1 VALALGLR
9 APAACIRPLGLG
21 SVLERGFFRYP
32 TIAASPASASR
43 LSPVTQS
50 IGMTS
55 HQPPPSS
62 SGTGSPHRSPE
73 HPILNVS
80 AKDTPAGQARAF
92 QADSTFSGKH
102 LYFIGIGGSGMSGL
116 AQMLAVRGARCSG
129 SDSQPSELTATLAAQ
144 GMHITTGAPVNRLPE
159 RCDLVIA
166 SAAIRPDHPE
176 VLAAEARGINVISY
190 AEALGL
196 AQCGRTAVSIAG
208 THGKSTTTAM
218 LAHILIEAGFDPS
231 VIVGA
236 TCSHLGGGSRTG
248 SLSIPVGPHTGKPGI
263 LVCEACEFNR
273 SFHHHRPTIGLI
285 NNVEEDHLDCYTNID
300 AIVQS
305 FREFAELLPPME
317 PSSDDCLGGKL
328 LIADEGAHRR
338 EITAGLRCEVS
349 TFGFSP
355 MADFQVFFDAKA
367 SRAGVL
373 QDGVWLGHWDL
384 AVHGDHM
391 ALNSAAA
398 AIMAHWLG
406 VEWEA
411 VAAALPLF
419 RGVDRR
425 MQRLGSRRAANAGDP
440 ADHHLSSELDVV
452 VYDDYG
458 HHPTECEKT
467 LRALRAFENPKR
479 LICVFQPHQHSRT
492 RFLLDQFATSFSS
505 ADIVIVPQI
514 YFVRDSEIEKT
525 RISANDLVE
534 KLRARHVDALHIA
547 QFDEIVDHLEEICRP
562 GDLVVVMG
570 AGPVNQIA
578 NEYLRRANAH
588 TASHGGSSPRDG
600 VVAAP

>member
-1 VALALGLR
+1 
-9 APAACIRPLGLG
+9 
-21 SVLERGFFRYP
+21 
-32 TIAASPASASR
+32 
-43 LSPVTQS
+43 
-50 IGMTS
+50 MTS
-55 HQPPPSS
+55 HDP
-62 SGTGSPHRSPE
+62 RSDA
-73 HPILNVS
+73 NRDS
-80 AKDTPAGQARAF
+80 ARPF
-92 QADSTFSGKH
+92 QADSEFSGKH
-102 LYFIGIGGSGMSGL
+102 LYFVGIGGSGMSGL
-116 AQMLAVRGARCSG
+116 AQMLATRGAVCSG
-129 SDSQPSELTATLAAQ
+129 SDATPSELTRSLAAK
-144 GMHITTGAPVNRLPE
+144 GMNVVTGSPSPHLPP

-176 VLAAEARGINVISY
+176 ILAADARQIEVISY
-190 AEALGL
+190 AEALGR
-196 AQCGRTAVSIAG
+196 AQRGRTAVSIAG
-208 THGKSTTTAM
+208 THGKSSTTAM
-218 LAHILIEAGFDPS
+218 LSHILIEAGFDPS

-248 SLSIPVGPHTGKPGI
+248 ALSIPDGPLKGKPGI

-273 SFHHHRPTIGLI
+273 SFHHHRPTIALI
-285 NNVEEDHLDCYTNID
+285 NNVEEDHLDCYANID

-305 FREFAELLPPME
+305 FREFAELLPPLE
-317 PSSDDCLGGKL
+317 LGGKL

-338 EITAGLRCEVS
+338 EISAGLRCEVA

-355 MADFQVFFDAKA
+355 MADYQIIFDAKA

-373 QDGVWLGHWDL
+373 QDGVWLGQWSL
-384 AVHGDHM
+384 SVHGDHM

-398 AIMAHWLG
+398 AIIAHWLG
-406 VEWEA
+406 VEWESIA
-411 VAAALPLF
+411 QALPSF

-425 MQRLGSRRAANAGDP
+425 MQRLGSRKARSGNPVVRPTD
-440 ADHHLSSELDVV
+440 DDVT

-467 LRALRAFENPKR
+467 LRALRSFENPKR

-525 RISANDLVE
+525 KVSASDLVD
-534 KLRARHVDALHIA
+534 KLRERHVDALHIA
-547 QFDEIVDHLEEICRP
+547 NFDAIVDHLEEICRP

-570 AGPVNQIA
+570 AGPVNLIA
-578 NEYLRRANAH
+578 EEYLRR
-588 TASHGGSSPRDG
+588 SRCGEGCRSEGGASPREG
-600 VVAAP
+600 IVATPNGLA

>member
-1 VALALGLR
+1 
-9 APAACIRPLGLG
+9 
-21 SVLERGFFRYP
+21 
-32 TIAASPASASR
+32 
-43 LSPVTQS
+43 
-50 IGMTS
+50 MTS
-55 HQPPPSS
+55 HTPRPAI
-62 SGTGSPHRSPE
+62 SGDDGRP
-73 HPILNVS
+73 
-80 AKDTPAGQARAF
+80 F
-92 QADSTFSGKH
+92 QADTEFSGKH

-116 AQMLAVRGARCSG
+116 AQMLARRGAACSG
-129 SDSQPSELTATLAAQ
+129 SDALPSDLTRVLAEQ
-144 GMHITTGAPVNRLPE
+144 GIPVATGAPTGELPP

-176 VLAAEARGINVISY
+176 VLAAEARDIEVIHY
-190 AEALGL
+190 AEALGR
-196 AQCGRTAVSIAG
+196 AQRGRTAVSVAG
-208 THGKSTTTAM
+208 THGKSSTTAM

-248 SLSIPVGPHTGKPGI
+248 SLTIPRGTLKGRPGI

-273 SFHHHRPTIGLI
+273 SFHHHRPTIALI
-285 NNVEEDHLDCYTNID
+285 NNVEEDHLDCYANID

-305 FREFAELLPPME
+305 FREFAELLPPIDAG
-317 PSSDDCLGGKL
+317 PGLGGKL

-355 MADFQVFFDAKA
+355 MADYQVVFDARA
-367 SRAGVL
+367 SRVGVL
-373 QDGVWLGHWDL
+373 QDGVWLGQWTL
-384 AVHGDHM
+384 ALHGDHM

-406 VEWEA
+406 VEWEDI
-411 VAAALPLF
+411 AAALPTF

-425 MQRLGSRRAANAGDP
+425 MQRLGSRPARVGGPAGT
-440 ADHHLSSELDVV
+440 AEEVV

-467 LRALRAFENPKR
+467 LRALRAFENPRR

-505 ADIVIVPQI
+505 ADIVIVPHI

-525 RISANDLVE
+525 KVSANDLVD
-534 KLRARHVDALHIA
+534 KLRERRVDALHIPH
-547 QFDEIVDHLEEICRP
+547 FPEIVDHLESICRP

-570 AGPVNQIA
+570 AGPVNQTA
-578 NEYLRRANAH
+578 EEYLRRAR
-588 TASHGGSSPRDG
+588 TASGHDAGAGASLREG
-600 VVAAP
+600 VVASPLDGPLP